1 MGNVDN
7 YERRTS
13 VQERNSRS
21 GQTRPVRPAG
31 AGQAQ
36 SRGVQTAYAR
46 QAQSRASQT
55 AYAGQ
60 PQRRSVQATSPRQT
74 PGRASQTAYVGQPQS
89 RNTRTSGAGRSA
101 TAAGR
106 PQPGRSRSSKSYG
119 SAVPSRAQ
127 DRARRRRRKRRQQ
140 RMMFC
145 LLLVLLALAV
155 CGIFG
160 VRRYLKDKARGE
172 LRDAGIASLDAG
184 DYEAA
189 IGKFDEALKDAGGK
203 IGKFEADVLEL
214 RAEAE
219 YRETDYAA
227 ALHTWEL
234 LLGKDAEN
242 QEYKEGAV
250 LCLLETGDY
259 ERALSFGVLQSRVYN
274 RMAVEQIGA
283 GEYEKA
289 LETIASGMQA
299 PEHSAAADL
308 LYNQAA
314 TYEYL
319 GDYGKALELFE
330 SYIAQYGSDEKAER
344 EITFLKSRQG
354 N

>member
-21 GQTRPVRPAG
+21 GQM
-31 AGQAQ
+31 Q
-36 SRGVQTAYAR
+36 SRGG
-46 QAQSRASQT
+46 QT

-60 PQRRSVQATSPRQT
+60 MQGRSGQATSSRQAQRRSGQTTYARQAQRRSGQTTSSR
-74 PGRASQTAYVGQPQS
+74 QPQS
-89 RNTRTSGAGRSA
+89 RNAQTSGSGRSA
-101 TAAGR
+101 AAAGR

-119 SAVPSRAQ
+119 SAVPTRAE